1 MDRVSTASE
10 LRYNTRT
17 PAPTMNVYAPHDLT
31 QNLLDGA
38 AVAVLG
44 FGNQGHAHALNL
56 RDSGARVVVGARRGG
71 AGWEAAAR
79 LGFDVLPLAEASA
92 RADVVA
98 VLLPDEIQ
106 TTVFAAE
113 VAPALR
119 EGAAIVFAH
128 GFAVAFDGV
137 RPAGAHDVVLVA
149 PKGQGHFL
157 RREYEAGR
165 PIPCL
170 LAVETDASGKAL
182 QKALSYASS
191 IGCLEAG
198 AIVTTFREEAI
209 TDMFGEQAVLCGGVP
224 ELVKAAFE
232 TLVAKGY
239 SPEVAY
245 IECLHEL
252 KIIADLMYDGGL
264 HHMREGISRTAAWG
278 SFESGSRIVT
288 EETRR
293 ALEAILADVASGRFA
308 KGWLE
313 EARSGQRTLEARM
326 QREAEHEIERV
337 GRTVRTLM
345 RRKNEKENL

>member
-1 MDRVSTASE
+1 
-10 LRYNTRT
+10 
-17 PAPTMNVYAPHDLT
+17 
-31 QNLLDGA
+31 
-38 AVAVLG
+38 
-44 FGNQGHAHALNL
+44 LNL

-71 AGWEAAAR
+71 SGWESAAR
-79 LGFDVLPLAEASA
+79 FDFDVLPLTEATA
-92 RADVVA
+92 RADVV
-98 VLLPDEIQ
+98 VMLLPDEVQ
-106 TTVFAAE
+106 AEVFATE

-119 EGAAIVFAH
+119 AGAAMVFAH

-137 RPAGAHDVVLVA
+137 TAAGTHDVVLVA

-165 PIPCL
+165 SIPCL
-170 LAVETDASGKAL
+170 VAVETDASGHAL

-198 AIVTTFREEAI
+198 AIATTFREEAI

-264 HHMREGISRTAAWG
+264 HHMRNGISRTAAWG
-278 SFESGSRIVT
+278 SFESGSRIVSD
-288 EETRR
+288 ETRR
-293 ALEAILADVASGRFA
+293 ALAAILDDVASGRFA

-313 EARSGQRTLEARM
+313 EARAGQRALDARM
-326 QREAEHEIERV
+326 RQEAEHEIERA
-337 GRTVRTLM
+337 GRTVRALM
-345 RRKNEKENL
+345 RRKNEKENP